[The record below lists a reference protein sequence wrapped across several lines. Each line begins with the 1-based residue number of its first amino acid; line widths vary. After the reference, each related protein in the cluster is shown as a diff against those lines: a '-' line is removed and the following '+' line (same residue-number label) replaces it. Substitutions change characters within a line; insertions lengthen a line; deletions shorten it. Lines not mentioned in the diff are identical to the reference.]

1 MLSVYDI
8 QVQFCEHKRARC
20 GIPPWIASVRA
31 PLENPHDEHDNKN
44 TPDHMPDF
52 EKDKAYPD
60 PTVASLEKLAEPCAK
75 RRRCRVVDP
84 DSVDLEQAAVVDPER
99 GREEA
104 IDPGQV
110 VEQQAENIR
119 SCWAAYRAS
128 TEKPRGKAW
137 DAECQRQ
144 KRAQLRETEEGKQKL
159 KKHSGT
165 PPSKEVRLKS
175 KVKCDFLKH
184 VAQCEAWR
192 NRFGDLPWSGVGPVG
207 RGDVPGLESQL
218 GFWVDRMRAN
228 AGKLQPECASRW
240 VLLCGGQAHLLLEDG
255 SNDSQVQE
263 QDSGGLD
270 SG

>member
-1 MLSVYDI
+1 MRVVIAEEGAHRTVVDIRPDVVDLEQFTIVGVGCFKEISHWGIALKKNRILRQQQGRKVLSEVKECLDVLIEQKHVHGLNMAVQRGGLSMLSLYNI

-44 TPDHMPDF
+44 TTDPDHVPDF

-110 VEQQAENIR
+110 LEQQDENIR
-119 SCWAAYRAS
+119 SRWAAYRAS
-128 TEKPRGKAW
+128 TEKPRGKTW
-137 DAECQRQ
+137 DAECRRQ
-144 KRAQLRETEEGKQKL
+144 KRAQL
-159 KKHSGT
+159 
-165 PPSKEVRLKS
+165 
-175 KVKCDFLKH
+175 
-184 VAQCEAWR
+184 
-192 NRFGDLPWSGVGPVG
+192 
-207 RGDVPGLESQL
+207 
-218 GFWVDRMRAN
+218 
-228 AGKLQPECASRW
+228 
-240 VLLCGGQAHLLLEDG
+240 
-255 SNDSQVQE
+255 
-263 QDSGGLD
+263 
-270 SG
+270 